1 MLRKIGFLFALY
13 AFSTMCFSESALAL
27 PDKPLRLNSIDK
39 SVNQTARRYKRKKKS
54 KKRQQKVKSS
64 NKVIPAKTPE
74 SISADAIPIGPHG
87 RTKVIFENGSMI
99 KGQTTKAGEVR
110 VLERRESALKSMVKR
125 RMSFHNEIVQTV
137 FPDKTIN

>member
-13 AFSTMCFSESALAL
+13 AFSAMCFSESALAL
-27 PDKPLRLNSIDK
+27 PDKPVRSNSIQK
-39 SVNQTARRYKRKKKS
+39 SDSQTARRYKRKKRS
-54 KKRQQKVKSS
+54 KKRQKKAKPKV
-64 NKVIPAKTPE
+64 TPE
-74 SISADAIPIGPHG
+74 KAPESLSADAIPIGPHG

-110 VLERRESALKSMVKR
+110 VLERRESSLKSMVKR